1 MLSSV
6 PSVSPRASLVDT
18 RKEDE
23 MAFKGNIQF
32 ENGAG
37 STALIFKSSLPHYA
51 SKVPPNVWTIVTS
64 LLIFELYKVK
74 NLFLQCL

>member
-18 RKEDE
+18 RKEYE
-23 MAFKGNIQF
+23 MVFKGNCKF

-37 STALIFKSSLPHYA
+37 STALIFKSSLPNYA
-51 SKVPPNVWTIVTS
+51 SKVPPNVWTIVS
-64 LLIFELYKVK
+64 GLLIFELYKVN
-74 NLFLQCL
+74 NLILQCL